1 MQESHD
7 RKRDAHGRES
17 DATSK
22 ATLEDLEKS
31 EKISDSKSEHE
42 SDDSEIP
49 SPDGSNDETRRQ
61 SDDAGPM

>member
-1 MQESHD
+1 MEESHG
-7 RKRDAHGRES
+7 RKPDTHRPES

-22 ATLEDLEKS
+22 ETLEDLEQS
-31 EKISDSKSEHE
+31 EKISDSKSERQ

-49 SPDGSNDETRRQ
+49 SPDGNPDESRSQ